1 LHSLHRII
9 VSLFIILLSSA
20 AAGSNPYYL
29 AAGADGAGMGSV
41 CIMRPGFWSSFR
53 NQALLTSFSSLSAG
67 ISYESRFNI
76 GELST
81 RTAAVIIPAGRSSL
95 GIIYSHFG
103 FPHFRRTTC
112 AMACGLK
119 LSDIISAGIQIDYF
133 LEKTSGE
140 YSNTHSLTFEGGL
153 VIIPAENITVG
164 IQIFNPVPSSLRKTF
179 LPSAIRTGAGIK
191 LNKNLF
197 AGFEA
202 ELSSE
207 TRLLLRTGF
216 EYEVAAKFML
226 RGGFCSEN
234 SSFTFGSGYHFR
246 SVDLDMGFAT
256 HERLGITTSVSMM
269 YKIKNKK

>member
-1 LHSLHRII
+1 
-9 VSLFIILLSSA
+9 
-20 AAGSNPYYL
+20 
-29 AAGADGAGMGSV
+29 MGSV
-41 CIMRPGFWSSFR
+41 CIMKPGFWSSFR
-53 NQALLTSFSSLSAG
+53 NQALLPSFPGISAG

-81 RTAAVIIPAGRSSL
+81 RTAAIIIPAGRSSL
-95 GIIYSHFG
+95 GVLYSHFG
-103 FPHFRRTTC
+103 FPHFRRETC
-112 AMACGLK
+112 AVACGLK

-140 YSNTHSLTFEGGL
+140 YSNTHALTFEGGL

-164 IQIFNPVPSSLRKTF
+164 IQIFNPLPNSLRKTF

-197 AGFEA
+197 AGVEA

-207 TRLLLRTGF
+207 TRLLLRAGF
-216 EYEVAAKFML
+216 EYEVATKFLL

-246 SVDLDMGFAT
+246 SVDIDMGFAT

>member
-1 LHSLHRII
+1 
-9 VSLFIILLSSA
+9 
-20 AAGSNPYYL
+20 
-29 AAGADGAGMGSV
+29 MGSV
-41 CIMRPGFWSSFR
+41 CIMKPGFWSSFR
-53 NQALLTSFSSLSAG
+53 NQALLPSFPGISAG

-81 RTAAVIIPAGRSSL
+81 RTAAIIIPAGRSSL
-95 GIIYSHFG
+95 GVLYSHFG
-103 FPHFRRTTC
+103 FPHFRRETC
-112 AMACGLK
+112 AVACGLK

-140 YSNTHSLTFEGGL
+140 YSNTHALTFEGGL

-164 IQIFNPVPSSLRKTF
+164 IQIFNPLPNSLRKTF

-197 AGFEA
+197 AGVEA

-207 TRLLLRTGF
+207 TRLLLRAGF
-216 EYEVAAKFML
+216 EYEVATKFLL

-246 SVDLDMGFAT
+246 SVDIDMGFVT
-256 HERLGITTSVSMM
+256 HERLGITTNVSMVFRL
-269 YKIKNKK
+269 KDFK